1 MLKLKETAT
10 QLIVEGPEAQ
20 LSQLV
25 EDFKFH
31 PPNYFYAVTYQQY
44 LQSDG
49 TEGWDGY
56 LYPFRKIN
64 HGVAVLP
71 RGRKDD
77 LFRLAFEGG
86 IERQHDPVV
95 LVEFRVHQSV
105 EVGA

>member
-49 TEGWDGY
+49 TEGWDGW
-56 LYPFRKIN
+56 
-64 HGVAVLP
+64 A
-71 RGRKDD
+71 
-77 LFRLAFEGG
+77 
-86 IERQHDPVV
+86 
-95 LVEFRVHQSV
+95 
-105 EVGA
+105 